1 VIKPGVVGRP
11 SAAPSRRVRVIRNTS
26 AGSKGGIPVTSVA
39 PEALRAVL
47 ARHGLGDDVVETRDE
62 AEAAAI
68 VRAAIDEGIEV
79 IVAAGGDGTVALV
92 ANEVLGSDASLG
104 ILPLGSVMNVA
115 RSLHIPRDVDTAA
128 AILAGGRTT
137 RIDIGDA
144 AGTTFYGGAS
154 VGLNAAIFREADHFD
169 DPDWLSIVRTIWVA
183 IRYRPARMVLQLD
196 DRLVRTRALMVAV
209 SNGPYTGAGMTVAP
223 DARLNDGRFD
233 VRVFRGFSKWCG
245 SPAPGRCRSVPISA
259 TLAGHPSSSSPVPP
273 PFAWSCP
280 PTRHWSTHGP
290 DAVALPP
297 VDQSGS
303 ASGRRRMN
311 HSVNSRHRP
320 SSSKRQTKMLAN
332 SRSISD
338 RSSVR

>member
-115 RSLHIPRDVDTAA
+115 RSLDIPRDVDTAA

-233 VRVFRGFSKWCG
+233 VRVFRGFSKWELV
-245 SPAPGRCRSVPISA
+245 RH
-259 TLAGHPSSSSPVPP
+259 LASIA
-273 PFAWSCP
+273 F
-280 PTRHWSTHGP
+280 
-290 DAVALPP
+290 
-297 VDQSGS
+297 
-303 ASGRRRMN
+303 GRRRYAPRI
-311 HSVNSRHRP
+311 STYR
-320 SSSKRQTKMLAN
+320 SKR
-332 SRSISD
+332 
-338 RSSVR
+338 VRVTSARPLPVRADQCDLGWTPVEFVTRPAALRVVVPADSPLVDPRP